1 MCSFC
6 AEHDRWPVDVTYRF
20 YPIKNSN
27 PRRNVCVCLSDKHQS
42 LTMSYNMVSDHN
54 LGYNHNRE
62 NTNIARQITF
72 YINVH

>member
-6 AEHDRWPVDVTYRF
+6 AEHDRWLVDVTYRF

-27 PRRNVCVCLSDKHQS
+27 PRRDVYVCLSDKNQS

-62 NTNIARQITF
+62 NTNIA
-72 YINVH
+72 